1 MLCLAGN
8 VISSL
13 LRLELEFD
21 RLRVCVCAC
30 ARVCAMRL
38 LFVWLVDFMAVEL
51 FVMVSIGASFMWEE
65 RLYHQPH
72 MNTLDGGACF
82 PTIFFRMWLVDVW
95 WWWRGEDLL
104 VDWTSNCV
112 LLVLRV
118 GVFDHLWKSLLMLD
132 FLLLNL
138 AHGWLSG
145 VVGVVCVF
153 VDLWLLTS
161 WSISLHT
168 SGEKLEWMVDDMVKI
183 WWQILAILPWR
194 RLWRIFPSCQQTY
207 CSWENLSRD
216 CRLMARS
223 RSLIKP

>member
-30 ARVCAMRL
+30 ARVCAMRH
-38 LFVWLVDFMAVEL
+38 
-51 FVMVSIGASFMWEE
+51 MVSIGASFMWEE

-145 VVGVVCVF
+145 VVGVVCV
-153 VDLWLLTS
+153 LWTCGCWLV
-161 WSISLHT
+161 
-168 SGEKLEWMVDDMVKI
+168 E
-183 WWQILAILPWR
+183 A
-194 RLWRIFPSCQQTY
+194 
-207 CSWENLSRD
+207 
-216 CRLMARS
+216 
-223 RSLIKP
+223 